1 MVLRNRSD
9 TAVNR
14 NTFWIVFWG
23 YWLGTAPGA
32 PFYVN
37 AWERITEWGEQG
49 KRGKKANMRK
59 QWDDTEICWVGMAV
73 WQGNVHTLSPPTPIL
88 VVFINDEDFH
98 SLSLFFIF
106 FPGKD
111 EVLMRWISVLPL
123 KSSVIQ
129 LKGVNHLSRQ
139 DVFPLFSL
147 SYIITC
153 QMSFPLSCSF
163 WDPADITVGWQRH
176 SWAQLGIPSRGA
188 TMNMCP

>member
-1 MVLRNRSD
+1 M
-9 TAVNR
+9 
-14 NTFWIVFWG
+14 WM
-23 YWLGTAPGA
+23 PGK
-32 PFYVN
+32 
-37 AWERITEWGEQG
+37 ELLSGEN
-49 KRGKKANMRK
+49 RGKGGKK
-59 QWDDTEICWVGMAV
+59 QIWGSSEMIQRSAGWA
-73 WQGNVHTLSPPTPIL
+73 WLSGRAMCTHSHPPPQFWLSSSMMKI
-88 VVFINDEDFH
+88 FIPFPF
-98 SLSLFFIF
+98 FFIF

-147 SYIITC
+147 SYIITS

-163 WDPADITVGWQRH
+163 WDPADVTVGWQRH